1 VKQGAQGQTGAQGTQ
16 GLTGAKGGAGEKGD
30 VGAQGL
36 TGIQGAQG
44 QTGAQ
49 GTQGLTGAKGGAGE
63 KGTTGVD
70 GAAIQGNI
78 DNNIMTSIGST
89 GIISGSTKYT
99 FDGDTVHLE
108 GNIQI
113 DQQTLTDA
121 APVIWDM
128 TNGSNAKFTFVSN
141 SRTLSITN
149 AVTGDTGVIL
159 VKQGTGTTYNLTLP
173 ATSVIIGGGT
183 YTTTTTSNGIDV
195 LGVYYDGS
203 NYYWSIP
210 NGTTGEK
217 GAQGITGTKQG
228 ITGTKKGAQGATGP
242 TGGSDTQVLYNDGG
256 TSAGSAD
263 MTFANGDKILTVERL
278 NVGLSAGTND
288 TDGLIRAEN
297 DVIAY
302 ATSDRRLKENI
313 LPILN
318 ALDKVKQIQG
328 VTFDWIPLTKE
339 QRKIL
344 HGNEGHDIGVIAQ
357 EIEAVLPELVTTRDN
372 GYKAVKYEKI
382 VALLIEAIKEQQGEI
397 DELKRKIN
405 E

>member
-1 VKQGAQGQTGAQGTQ
+1 
-16 GLTGAKGGAGEKGD
+16 
-30 VGAQGL
+30 
-36 TGIQGAQG
+36 
-44 QTGAQ
+44 
-49 GTQGLTGAKGGAGE
+49 
-63 KGTTGVD
+63 
-70 GAAIQGNI
+70 
-78 DNNIMTSIGST
+78 MTSIGST

-159 VKQGTGTTYNLTLP
+159 VQQGTGTTYNLTLP

-210 NGTTGEK
+210 NGATGEK
-217 GAQGITGTKQG
+217 GAQGITGTKG
-228 ITGTKKGAQGATGP
+228 EKGAQGATGP
-242 TGGSDTQVLYNDGG
+242 TGGSDTQVLYNNGG

-263 MTFANGDKILTVERL
+263 MTFANGDGILTVERL

>member
-1 VKQGAQGQTGAQGTQ
+1 
-16 GLTGAKGGAGEKGD
+16 L
-30 VGAQGL
+30 
-36 TGIQGAQG
+36 
-44 QTGAQ
+44 
-49 GTQGLTGAKGGAGE
+49 
-63 KGTTGVD
+63 
-70 GAAIQGNI
+70 QGNV
-78 DNNIMTSIGST
+78 DNNIVTMTGTSA
-89 GIISGSTKYT
+89 ISGSTKFTY
-99 FDGDTVHLE
+99 DGAGDVHLE
-108 GNIQI
+108 GKLQI

-159 VKQGTGTTYNLTLP
+159 VQQGTGTTYNLTLP

-210 NGTTGEK
+210 NGATGEK
-217 GAQGITGTKQG
+217 GAQGITGTKG
-228 ITGTKKGAQGATGP
+228 EKGAQGATGP
-242 TGGSDTQVLYNDGG
+242 TGGSDTQVLYNNGG

-263 MTFANGDKILTVERL
+263 MTFANGDGILTVERL